1 MNEYIK
7 AKKATREGSAA
18 GDDDLVPEIFTR
30 CDFDDIM
37 LNFCNRLHIHNEK
50 PEQWEI
56 NNIVPLPKKGDLG
69 IVGNYRGIALSA
81 IIAKITNRMILNRIR
96 PAIDPLLRRNQNGFR
111 PGRTTIGQILA
122 LRRLIEEI
130 RKKNL
135 PAVFTF
141 IDFSK
146 AFDSINRNKL
156 FKILKAY
163 GVPPNLLATIT
174 ALYTNTKAKILSP
187 DGETDV
193 FEIMMGVLQGDT
205 LAPFLFVIALDYA
218 MRKAIEGKEEE
229 FGFTITPQQSRRVR
243 AKTITDLDFADDI
256 ALLSNL
262 IEQAKQLLLAV
273 EKECN
278 AVGLYINAKKTKYMT
293 YNISEELQLA
303 LADGTK
309 IGRAITEKG
318 TQDFVYLGSWIDTT
332 WQDIKVR
339 KGQAWAALNK
349 MDIIWKSPLK
359 RETKIGIF
367 KSTVEYVL
375 LYGSETWTLNK
386 KLNKSIDGCYTRMI
400 RKVLNVSW
408 KQHLTNQEL
417 YGELPPV
424 SNIIRQR
431 RLKFAGHTVR
441 HPEQTVSE
449 VVLWE
454 PTHGMK
460 NKGGQPKT
468 FVDILKEDTG
478 CKSTNEI
485 RTCMEDRDVWRGIV
499 SRCSAKNV
507 VR

>member
-1 MNEYIK
+1 
-7 AKKATREGSAA
+7 
-18 GDDDLVPEIFTR
+18 
-30 CDFDDIM
+30 M
-37 LNFCNRLHIHNEK
+37 LDFCNRLHIHNEK

-146 AFDSINRNKL
+146 AFDSINRSKL

-163 GVPPNLLATIT
+163 GVPPNLLATIE
-174 ALYTNTKAKILSP
+174 ALYTNTKAKIRSP
-187 DGETDV
+187 DGETEV
-193 FEIMMGVLQGDT
+193 FEIMKGVLQGDT

-243 AKTITDLDFADDI
+243 AKMITDLDFADDI

-293 YNISEELQLA
+293 YNIAEEFQLA
-303 LADGTK
+303 LADGTH
-309 IGRAITEKG
+309 IGRAKTEKG

-349 MDIIWKSPLK
+349 MDKIWKSSLK

-386 KLNKSIDGCYTRMI
+386 KLNKSLDGCYTRML

-408 KQHLTNQEL
+408 KQHLTNTEL
-417 YGELPPV
+417 YGPLPPV
-424 SNIIRQR
+424 STTIRQR
-431 RLKFAGHTVR
+431 RLKFAGHSVR
-441 HPEQTVSE
+441 HQEHTVSE
-449 VVLWE
+449 LVLWE
-454 PTHGMK
+454 PSHGTK

-478 CKSTNEI
+478 CRSTNEI
-485 RTCMEDRDVWRGIV
+485 KTCMEDRDVWRGIV
-499 SRCSAKNV
+499 SRCSDKNV
-507 VR
+507 DR